1 MTKTHDIIIIGCGAV
16 GSSIAYHLSEN
27 KQKEILVIDKDF
39 PLSGT
44 SGATSALVWV
54 HTKTPYWYGELNMY
68 SAELYASLKR
78 KIGDIEYRRTGGITP
93 FFEEEG
99 FKKAYELAESQAKGG
114 IEIDVL
120 NREQVLEKEPHVSSK
135 VAGATYSPMDGI
147 VNPFRLVELYIKA
160 ARKNGVQFSFY
171 NPVIGVKKEN
181 KKYKVTTKEGT
192 YFSKQIVIAAG
203 PWSKEV
209 GERLGVTI
217 PVKQVRGQKMVTE
230 PMKPLFKH
238 VVRGIRHTD
247 NGEILLGTN
256 SEEVGYDRSNT
267 LDMIQ
272 DEARTAIKVFPDL
285 AKANIVR
292 CFSGVRV
299 MPYDGKPILGE
310 IPTIDNAFI
319 AVMHS
324 GITLSPIV
332 GTLMTELL
340 LEGSV
345 SLDISNYQID
355 RFKEFSTVV

>member
-1 MTKTHDIIIIGCGAV
+1 MTKTHDIIIIGSGAV
-16 GSSIAYHLSEN
+16 GSSIAYHLSES
-27 KQKEILVIDKDF
+27 KQKDILVIDKDF

-44 SGATSALVWV
+44 SGATTALVLV
-54 HTKTPYWYGELNMY
+54 HTKTPYWYGELSMY
-68 SAELYASLKR
+68 SAELYSSLKK
-78 KIGDIEYRRTGGITP
+78 KIGDIEYRRTGGIVP
-93 FFEEEG
+93 FFDEEG
-99 FKKAYELAESQAKGG
+99 FKKAHELAESQAEGG

-120 NREQVLEKEPHVSSK
+120 NREQVLEKEPHLSSE
-135 VAGATYSPMDGI
+135 VTGATYSPIDGI
-147 VNPFRLVELYIKA
+147 VNPFRLVELYIKT

-171 NPVIGVKKEN
+171 NPVVDVEKEN
-181 KKYKVTTKEGT
+181 NKFKVTTKEGT
-192 YFSKQIVIAAG
+192 YFSSQLVLAAG
-203 PWSKEV
+203 PWSKEL

-217 PVKQVRGQKMVTE
+217 PVKQVRGQKLVTE

-238 VVRGIRHTD
+238 VVHGMRHTD

-256 SEEVGYDRSNT
+256 SEEVGYNRSNT

-272 DEARTAIKVFPDL
+272 EEARIAIKVFPAL

-299 MPYDGKPILGE
+299 MPYDGIPILGE
-310 IPTIDNAFI
+310 IPTIDNAYI

-332 GTLMTELL
+332 GTLMAELL

-345 SLDISNYQID
+345 SLDISRYRID
-355 RFKEFSTVV
+355 RFKEFHAVV